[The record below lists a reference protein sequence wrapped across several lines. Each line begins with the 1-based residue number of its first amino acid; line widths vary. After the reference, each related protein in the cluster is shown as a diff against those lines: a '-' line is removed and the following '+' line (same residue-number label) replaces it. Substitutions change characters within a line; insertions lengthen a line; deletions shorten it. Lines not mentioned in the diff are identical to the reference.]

1 MLVSQMYGSQEVAA
15 WVVGGDSFLE
25 GAADTRGTHIHGT
38 ETHGAL
44 KAAAAYDSRSAHK
57 GSRKQQ
63 IHADPCRS
71 SRGRGG
77 TKGACGTCSN
87 GYRYVEAGWLR
98 SRRSPG
104 GGTLS
109 RTVSVQ
115 LLNGRVDGD
124 AARRRSGGCG
134 RIGEQQKGWKIL
146 RVQKMMR

>member
-1 MLVSQMYGSQEVAA
+1 MCGLVH
-15 WVVGGDSFLE
+15 LE
-25 GAADTRGTHIHGT
+25 ENLGRKTLEIGPAGKKKEKKPATVYKSDDGVDEPEHMTADRV
-38 ETHGAL
+38 
-44 KAAAAYDSRSAHK
+44 
-57 GSRKQQ
+57 SRK
-63 IHADPCRS
+63 
-71 SRGRGG
+71 GG
-77 TKGACGTCSN
+77 AKGACVICSN

>member
-1 MLVSQMYGSQEVAA
+1 MT
-15 WVVGGDSFLE
+15 
-25 GAADTRGTHIHGT
+25 ADRRT
-38 ETHGAL
+38 
-44 KAAAAYDSRSAHK
+44 KAAGNSRFM
-57 GSRKQQ
+57 Q
-63 IHADPCRS
+63 IHADRAE
-71 SRGRGG
+71 GGGGG
-77 TKGACGTCSN
+77 TKGACVICSN

-115 LLNGRVDGD
+115 LLNGRVDGV